1 MFVRHLYSLHALN
14 SPPPSST
21 PQSPLPPYPFLC
33 THKAAARQDKHRI
46 TNKAN
51 PTNYLYAKHIVRQLC
66 KRRKEKMK
74 LCSGFFLLL
83 VVVVFVFLSSNRSVQ
98 VAGASSTDTTPH
110 GVRVSTATRDCRPTS
125 TWGTWGDRRSRAEHE
140 MVVWE
145 RDLQRENGSTHVYI
159 YISGCIWHGKATA
172 WAGIRAHGAHGA
184 HDIHT
189 DTDGRRKN
197 KRPQVLYSFLLP
209 QHAAESQ
216 SSLRDQWSA
225 TNSSRAGHK
234 TALSWP

>member
-1 MFVRHLYSLHALN
+1 MFVRHLYSLHALY
-14 SPPPSST
+14 SPPSP
-21 PQSPLPPYPFLC
+21 PLPLIPPLRPLFLC

-51 PTNYLYAKHIVRQLC
+51 PTNYLYAEHIVRQLC

-125 TWGTWGDRRSRAEHE
+125 TSGDRRSRAEYE

-159 YISGCIWHGKATA
+159 SAAVSGLERQRLERAWEHTEHTTYTPTPTGEEKTRGLKCYTLFFSPSMPPNRSHLSAINDRRPIHLVLATKQHS
-172 WAGIRAHGAHGA
+172 RC
-184 HDIHT
+184 
-189 DTDGRRKN
+189 RK
-197 KRPQVLYSFLLP
+197 LL
-209 QHAAESQ
+209 
-216 SSLRDQWSA
+216 
-225 TNSSRAGHK
+225 
-234 TALSWP
+234 